1 MLARAWTGPRT
12 PTAHSAASRS
22 PQRPQASTSRTSA
35 LPTLNQEAASI
46 RHGHASTIRGCRT
59 LDSTFIW
66 QSELT
71 CNRPH
76 DVAKSLRTCIRTE
89 QVPCCEAAE
98 PLDGPGAC
106 PAAPGRKPAHT
117 ESDSVY
123 VHAPLCSC
131 WLEVEGLH
139 SYSLLVVTSNS
150 LAARAPRNVCLRPLL
165 LLQLLLGRGMT
176 LVVLERELQRHAAM
190 LRH

>member
-123 VHAPLCSC
+123 VHALSAAAGSKSKAFTATRCS
-131 WLEVEGLH
+131 L
-139 SYSLLVVTSNS
+139 SLRTAWQHEPKKCLSAPT
-150 LAARAPRNVCLRPLL
+150 AATAIVA
-165 LLQLLLGRGMT
+165 GSGYD
-176 LVVLERELQRHAAM
+176 VGGSWAELQRHAAM